1 MTNTAPSSAA
11 VAQGLYA
18 LKPWYARRLTGVRRC
33 LVARNVS
40 PHFVSAIGV
49 ACGAVAGVALARLP
63 HGAVAALVVGITLA
77 ARLAAANLDGGLA
90 RALGRTT
97 RRGSIVNELADRLA
111 ELATLA
117 GLLAVAPTGLVA
129 VAAMAMSAPSWVAL
143 AGAAAGAPRLQGGPV
158 GKTERAA
165 LLVVIALTGW
175 AVPLLAILATGSA
188 LTAAWRLARLL
199 RSAR

>member
-1 MTNTAPSSAA
+1 MTNTATRSAA
-11 VAQGLYA
+11 VAHGLYA
-18 LKPWYARRLTGVRRC
+18 LKPWYARRLSGVRGC

-40 PHFVSAIGV
+40 PNLVSAIGV

-63 HGAVAALVVGITLA
+63 YGVVAALVVGVALA

-111 ELATLA
+111 ELAALA
-117 GLLAVAPTGLVA
+117 GLLAVAPIGLVA
-129 VAAMAMSAPSWVAL
+129 VAALAMSAPSWVAL
-143 AGAAAGAPRLQGGPV
+143 AGAASGAPRLQGGPV

-175 AVPLLAILATGSA
+175 AVPLLAILAVGSA
-188 LTAAWRLARLL
+188 LTAAGRLARLL
-199 RSAR
+199 RSPR